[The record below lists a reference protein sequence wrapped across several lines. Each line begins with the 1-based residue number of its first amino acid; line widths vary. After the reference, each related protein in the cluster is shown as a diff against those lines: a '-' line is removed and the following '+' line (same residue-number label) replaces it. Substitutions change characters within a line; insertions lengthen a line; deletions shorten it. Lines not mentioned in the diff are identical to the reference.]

1 MKDSAPTTSS
11 PLKVPFFHASLGE
24 AEKKAV
30 CDVID
35 SLWLTTGKVT
45 QGFEEDFKAFTGAKH
60 AFAVNSNTS
69 GMILAMDACGVKA
82 GKAVITTPYTFVS
95 TAACAIHLGAEVRF
109 ADIEKDSYSI
119 DPEKIE
125 EILKKDTKHEICA
138 IVPVHIAGNLCNM
151 EKI

>member
-82 GKAVITTPYTFVS
+82 GKAVITTPYT
-95 TAACAIHLGAEVRF
+95 
-109 ADIEKDSYSI
+109 
-119 DPEKIE
+119 
-125 EILKKDTKHEICA
+125 
-138 IVPVHIAGNLCNM
+138 
-151 EKI
+151 